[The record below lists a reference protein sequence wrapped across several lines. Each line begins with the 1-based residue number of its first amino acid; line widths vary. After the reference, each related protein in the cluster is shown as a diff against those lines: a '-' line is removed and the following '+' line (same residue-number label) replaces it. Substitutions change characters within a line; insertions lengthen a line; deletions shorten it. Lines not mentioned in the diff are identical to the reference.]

1 MNMNKHD
8 KIHIIGSF
16 TLIELLVVIAIIAI
30 LAGMLLPALNK
41 ARERARAATC
51 VSRLKNLGVAIE
63 GYTADNQDH
72 YPHLNGP
79 AGPWFYYIFSYTAS
93 GQEGHEVIA
102 KMEQQENNPF
112 YCPQVK
118 NPSYWEPGYGGFIY
132 GAMAKEWDSNQMA
145 TATYKNGSCGAP
157 SGTIL
162 MTECSSGDTPQE
174 MTETGNYRILCGRG
188 AVPIAGRHS
197 GKANALHVDGHV
209 ESHKAAVTWTKA
221 SADGSDVNNIA
232 AYNYN
237 KLPINL
243 DFNAD

>member
-1 MNMNKHD
+1 MKKHHLIPTC
-8 KIHIIGSF
+8 KNF

-51 VSRLKNLGVAIE
+51 VSRLKNLGIAIE

-93 GQEGHEVIA
+93 GKEGHEVIA
-102 KMEQQENNPF
+102 KMDNQQNNPF

-118 NPSYWEPGYGGFIY
+118 NPSYWEPGYGGFIF

-162 MTECSSGDTPQE
+162 MTECSSGDTPAE
-174 MTETGNYRILCGRG
+174 MTETGNYRILCGRA

-209 ESHKAAVTWTKA
+209 ESHKAAATWAKA
-221 SADGSDVNNIA
+221 STDGSDVNNKA
-232 AYNYN
+232 AYNN
-237 KLPINL
+237 SKIPINL
-243 DFNAD
+243 NFDAE